1 MELLKKLKVSRGFA
15 LRGALGG
22 IGVAMWLPG
31 NGPQCGYSGQL
42 GQNQQDGARKSW
54 LDSKLRC
61 SA

>member
-31 NGPQCGYSGQL
+31 NGPQCGYL
-42 GQNQQDGARKSW
+42 GSW
-54 LDSKLRC
+54 DRTSKTVPENPGLIRN
-61 SA
+61 